1 MTTNDA
7 ARPVAWRGLWDSQWV
22 NIVNHNEC
30 YRGWELEDAVNHA
43 VKLTEKT
50 LKENNASA
58 IAHLQ
63 ARVEALTGEVER
75 LTERNAELEGLAKYC
90 DLLTHKLITCG
101 VAASHPDAG
110 LSKRGRYAAKWDSP
124 MAQEVRTLR
133 DKADALGKHLVEV
146 EQFRSLARW
155 VMNSAGHGINSSQQR
170 QGEKLMDF
178 INSITQPEADHE

>member
-7 ARPVAWRGLWDSQWV
+7 VRPVARFDL
-22 NIVNHNEC
+22 NIP
-30 YRGWELEDAVNHA
+30 GS
-43 VKLTEKT
+43 LTPDYGMVADDDGEYIRYT
-50 LKENNASA
+50 DHASA